1 MPPHKHEDEDEDED
15 EDEEILP
22 PRVEIDLN
30 ARKKEK
36 L

>member
-1 MPPHKHEDEDEDED
+1 MPPHKHED